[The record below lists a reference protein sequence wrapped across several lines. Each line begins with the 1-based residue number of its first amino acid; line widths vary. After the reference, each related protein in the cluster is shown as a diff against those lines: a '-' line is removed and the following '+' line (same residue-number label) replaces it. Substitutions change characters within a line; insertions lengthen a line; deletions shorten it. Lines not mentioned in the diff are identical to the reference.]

1 MPPGLLDPYH
11 EGVSP
16 IHTMDARVKLA
27 LAIAGIVAINL
38 TPVQAWPA
46 HVAYLC
52 IVIAIVLI
60 ARVRLM
66 GVLGRSTLAL
76 TFVLMAAIGA
86 PFVHEG
92 TPLIAIPILRG
103 RLAITDVGALRFAN
117 VMVKAWLSALLAITL
132 VTTTHFLELARA
144 MRSLGIPLVLTSVIL
159 LMYRYLYVLVDEAQR
174 LIRAREARSAAR
186 EDGREGGSILW
197 RAQVTGRMIGTL
209 FLRTYERSERIYQ
222 AMLAR
227 GFNGEIRVLRPQ
239 KVGMHD
245 VAYGS
250 LGLAMFL
257 VIVVVANLIG

>member
-1 MPPGLLDPYH
+1 MLTGFLDPYR
-11 EGVSP
+11 EGISP
-16 IHTMDARVKLA
+16 IHTLDARIKLV

-46 HVAYLC
+46 HMAYLGII
-52 IVIAIVLI
+52 IVIVLL
-60 ARVRLM
+60 ARVRLEA
-66 GVLGRSTLAL
+66 VLGRSTLAL

-92 TPLIAIPILRG
+92 TPLATLSVLRW

-174 LIRAREARSAAR
+174 LIRAREARTASA
-186 EDGREGGSILW
+186 EDGREGGSIFW

-227 GFNGEIRVLRPQ
+227 GFNGEIRVLRPAR
-239 KVGMHD
+239 VGRHD
-245 VAYGS
+245 LACGS

-257 VIVVVANLIG
+257 VIVIVANL